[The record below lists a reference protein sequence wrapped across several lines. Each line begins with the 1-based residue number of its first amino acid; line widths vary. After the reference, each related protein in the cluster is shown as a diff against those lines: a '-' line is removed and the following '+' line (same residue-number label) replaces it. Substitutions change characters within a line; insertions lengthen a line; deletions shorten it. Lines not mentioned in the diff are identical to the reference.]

1 MRDFIFVAPH
11 GKKKLIMPHD
21 INQKE
26 IKDIILDSLE
36 SKSDI
41 ISYEIQNIKKWIDSN
56 ALGYHIFNMLNA
68 NEYSLS
74 NTI

>member
-1 MRDFIFVAPH
+1 
-11 GKKKLIMPHD
+11 MPHD

-26 IKDIILDSLE
+26 IKDIILNSLE

-56 ALGYHIFNMLNA
+56 ALGYHIFNMINS